1 MKFIL
6 SRTGITL
13 LIVILI
19 MSYALYVFWT
29 TGVTG
34 GRTGQDALRDESPLK
49 YYFYMILYTGGLLC
63 GCYAYVYLLFNPS
76 ELDKEKMSE
85 DEDKDDEE

>member
-13 LIVILI
+13 LIMILI

-34 GRTGQDALRDESPLK
+34 GRTGQDALRGESPLK

-63 GCYAYVYLLFNPS
+63 LCYAYVSLLFNPS
-76 ELDKEKMSE
+76 AFDKENKNE
-85 DEDKDDEE
+85 DEGGKE